1 MKLRKLFLTLVVSLL
16 TTLII
21 ASEDTASR
29 TAYTMAKSDYQLIVD
44 EVNVKLTNTHDYPE
58 NSEDHFGAS
67 AYYSNFDGRSGSY
80 DASFTSSDSAIAVG
94 LATVFLPATFSSAAL
109 ADTFEIQYEVFTGV
123 SSEVSKTFV
132 CSALSPLSFVR
143 VVLPEVAI
151 PTTDFSLLS
160 FGTDATFDVITWNV
174 EHFPKNGDI
183 TTANVKGVLIALE
196 PEVVAFQE
204 IDDTAKFRKMINGL
218 EGYEPIIGVYSNAPM
233 CFAYKSDSV
242 TVNSTDRLFEEDWS
256 AFPREPFV
264 LDATYRGE
272 NFIVISNHLKCCG
285 DGTLDRNDTGD
296 EEYRRYD
303 AIVNLKA
310 YIDTNWSDENV
321 IVVGDFNDVL
331 EDEEENNVFMPF
343 INDSVNYIFADR
355 RFSYGSSADFS
366 YPSWPSD
373 LDHILITNELFGR
386 STTQVIKVDDVTG
399 WSAYNADI
407 SDHRPVGLKV
417 ALEQGTT
424 LLTEVEK
431 NELREITINPNPV
444 AGVFTVEGLSRQE
457 NSTVILYNI
466 NGQELQ
472 YQTSKGVM
480 SLSIDLNSYS
490 SGVYFLQVK
499 EGAQRFY
506 TKVIKK

>member
-1 MKLRKLFLTLVVSLL
+1 
-16 TTLII
+16 
-21 ASEDTASR
+21 
-29 TAYTMAKSDYQLIVD
+29 
-44 EVNVKLTNTHDYPE
+44 
-58 NSEDHFGAS
+58 
-67 AYYSNFDGRSGSY
+67 
-80 DASFTSSDSAIAVG
+80 
-94 LATVFLPATFSSAAL
+94 
-109 ADTFEIQYEVFTGV
+109 
-123 SSEVSKTFV
+123 
-132 CSALSPLSFVR
+132 
-143 VVLPEVAI
+143 
-151 PTTDFSLLS
+151 
-160 FGTDATFDVITWNV
+160 
-174 EHFPKNGDI
+174 
-183 TTANVKGVLIALE
+183 
-196 PEVVAFQE
+196 
-204 IDDTAKFRKMINGL
+204 
-218 EGYEPIIGVYSNAPM
+218 
-233 CFAYKSDSV
+233 
-242 TVNSTDRLFEEDWS
+242 
-256 AFPREPFV
+256 
-264 LDATYRGE
+264 
-272 NFIVISNHLKCCG
+272 
-285 DGTLDRNDTGD
+285 
-296 EEYRRYD
+296 
-303 AIVNLKA
+303 
-310 YIDTNWSDENV
+310 V